1 MPIQFRCTHCGQ
13 LLSISRKK
21 AGSEVTCPQCVHRT
35 AVPNLEPTVAAPV
48 SARDDESGM
57 RLAIV
62 QPKAAESIAPPE
74 KDAWKKHP
82 NPWLQEELD
91 GRDRLCLDPA
101 DSSHGPPGRL
111 ALIRGETVVA
121 WRFYGGLSPRRSPH
135 ILVRAAATLLPEIR
149 EEGVVQLFPVT
160 ASPLIQQLARCIIEL
175 ARPTQILMA
184 SGTPL
189 PLSPWPAPVEE
200 VECEPALP
208 GAVAAS
214 KRRARWRQ
222 WFSECE
228 VHSISMFQVTLEGV
242 RLGSGRALNA
252 VELEQAG
259 LSRALRAEIQGGKL
273 WIVGDETFDA
283 ETIARVAKDQ
293 HADAIIVTTRGMGLA
308 RRLIL
313 GSVTDK
319 VIRSAKLP
327 VFIIPAAAAEE
338 A

>member
-1 MPIQFRCTHCGQ
+1 MGLT
-13 LLSISRKK
+13 LLVGGTNS
-21 AGSEVTCPQCVHRT
+21 
-35 AVPNLEPTVAAPV
+35 N
-48 SARDDESGM
+48 
-57 RLAIV
+57 
-62 QPKAAESIAPPE
+62 
-74 KDAWKKHP
+74 W

-101 DSSHGPPGRL
+101 DTSHGPPGRL

-283 ETIARVAKDQ
+283 ETIARALDYSGCDRAQSVSPSAYHD
-293 HADAIIVTTRGMGLA
+293 VVCSFA
-308 RRLIL
+308 RSDGEDFAL
-313 GSVTDK
+313 G
-319 VIRSAKLP
+319 VIREANFHTGAFRILS
-327 VFIIPAAAAEE
+327 PAVSPAVVDLLRIGGLRIGDE
-338 A
+338 AQELGEAPSWSL